1 MSMSRFAILRTYEQL
16 SFSNNE
22 GHSGQSRL
30 KSVTTGLN
38 LVVEMEHTPPAEA
51 LLKLVLKAECLV
63 SNDLW
68 QVELLRPQSSEYR
81 FFCAIL
87 LFGLKPN

>member
-1 MSMSRFAILRTYEQL
+1 MNNSVFQTTRATRGSR
-16 SFSNNE
+16 
-22 GHSGQSRL
+22 GL

-68 QVELLRPQSSEYR
+68 QVELLRPQSSEYL
-81 FFCAIL
+81 FFCALL